1 MIPIS
6 DTEECV
12 QASIDN
18 DAAWHSSYDSELN
31 ILISS
36 INQLLNNNSDDS
48 LYTLCTFLTEPDI
61 IKTFNGIP
69 EIAHCLIA
77 VNITAEEF
85 NNNLTTPLYLK
96 NIHDIEQVIKKNNYY
111 KFLILNIEYDVDAEI
126 ALKCIAKDIKDGT
139 LSSLALEQFIKT
151 TCVDGGDNV
160 RKIISNYI
168 STMNV
173 NSDTISKTNTAIIN
187 NNVSNPYITKK
198 LLDMSSYNKSKT
210 QQSLKNDKKF
220 CFIICSND
228 KQYET
233 ECVRYINALNIPDGY
248 SIEIIVVHNARSMT
262 SGYNAAMQSSDAKYK
277 IYLHHDTFIINKNI
291 LFDILEQFNDSSVG
305 MIGVVGSTRL
315 PKTCIMWFGWR
326 IGHLIS
332 NSIYRTT
339 DSVLDDISEPTHV
352 EAVDGFIIITQYDI
366 TWREDVFTGW
376 DFYDISQSFEFRK
389 AGFNVIVPPVKSAWC
404 FHDDGIMNLDTY
416 YQTRLIF
423 MKEYAD
429 MLH

>member
-1 MIPIS
+1 M
-6 DTEECV
+6 
-12 QASIDN
+12 
-18 DAAWHSSYDSELN
+18 
-31 ILISS
+31 
-36 INQLLNNNSDDS
+36 
-48 LYTLCTFLTEPDI
+48 
-61 IKTFNGIP
+61 
-69 EIAHCLIA
+69 
-77 VNITAEEF
+77 
-85 NNNLTTPLYLK
+85 YLK
-96 NIHDIEQVIKKNNYY
+96 NIHNIEQVIKKNNYY
-111 KFLILNIEYDVDAEI
+111 KFLILNIEYDVDSEI
-126 ALKCIAKDIKDGT
+126 ALKCIAKDINDGT

-151 TCVDGGDNV
+151 TCVDGCDNV

-187 NNVSNPYITKK
+187 NNASNPYITKK
-198 LLDMSSYNKSKT
+198 CLNMSSYNKNKT

-220 CFIICSND
+220 CFIICSNN

-233 ECVRYINALNIPDGY
+233 ECIRYINALNIPDDC
-248 SIEIIVVHNARSMT
+248 SIEIIVVHNARGMT
-262 SGYNAAMQSSDAKYK
+262 SGYNAAMLSSDAKYK

-315 PKTCIMWFGWR
+315 PKTCIMWFGWC

>member
-1 MIPIS
+1 
-6 DTEECV
+6 
-12 QASIDN
+12 
-18 DAAWHSSYDSELN
+18 
-31 ILISS
+31 
-36 INQLLNNNSDDS
+36 
-48 LYTLCTFLTEPDI
+48 
-61 IKTFNGIP
+61 
-69 EIAHCLIA
+69 
-77 VNITAEEF
+77 
-85 NNNLTTPLYLK
+85 
-96 NIHDIEQVIKKNNYY
+96 
-111 KFLILNIEYDVDAEI
+111 
-126 ALKCIAKDIKDGT
+126 
-139 LSSLALEQFIKT
+139 
-151 TCVDGGDNV
+151 
-160 RKIISNYI
+160 
-168 STMNV
+168 MNV

-187 NNVSNPYITKK
+187 NNASNPYITKK
-198 LLDMSSYNKSKT
+198 CLNMSSYNKNKT

-220 CFIICSND
+220 CFIICSNN

-233 ECVRYINALNIPDGY
+233 ECIKYINALNIPDDY
-248 SIEIIVVHNARSMT
+248 SIEIIVVHNARGMT
-262 SGYNAAMQSSDAKYK
+262 SGYNAAMLSSDAKYK

-352 EAVDGFIIITQYDI
+352 EAIDGFIIITQYDI

>member
-69 EIAHCLIA
+69 EIAHCLVA

-96 NIHDIEQVIKKNNYY
+96 NIHNIEQVIKKNNYY

-126 ALKCIAKDIKDGT
+126 ALKCIAKDINDGT

-151 TCVDGGDNV
+151 TCVDGCDNV

-168 STMNV
+168 SSMNV
-173 NSDTISKTNTAIIN
+173 NSDIISKTNTAIIN
-187 NNVSNPYITKK
+187 NNSSNPKSFLTCPAIIRTKHN
-198 LLDMSSYNKSKT
+198 SP
-210 QQSLKNDKKF
+210 LKM
-220 CFIICSND
+220 I
-228 KQYET
+228 
-233 ECVRYINALNIPDGY
+233 
-248 SIEIIVVHNARSMT
+248 
-262 SGYNAAMQSSDAKYK
+262 
-277 IYLHHDTFIINKNI
+277 KN
-291 LFDILEQFNDSSVG
+291 SV
-305 MIGVVGSTRL
+305 S
-315 PKTCIMWFGWR
+315 
-326 IGHLIS
+326 
-332 NSIYRTT
+332 
-339 DSVLDDISEPTHV
+339 
-352 EAVDGFIIITQYDI
+352 
-366 TWREDVFTGW
+366 
-376 DFYDISQSFEFRK
+376 
-389 AGFNVIVPPVKSAWC
+389 
-404 FHDDGIMNLDTY
+404 
-416 YQTRLIF
+416 
-423 MKEYAD
+423 
-429 MLH
+429 